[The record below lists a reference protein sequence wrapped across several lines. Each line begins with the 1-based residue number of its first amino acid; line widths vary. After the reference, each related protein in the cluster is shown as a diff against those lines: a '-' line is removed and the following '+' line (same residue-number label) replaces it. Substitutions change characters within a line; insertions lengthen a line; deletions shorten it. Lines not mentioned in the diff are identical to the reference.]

1 MAAQI
6 TTQTIILL
14 FTLMIYLIIIFV
26 FNKARVKY
34 AGGKVGKVVNLIL
47 VTVCLLFI
55 ADYVIFFK
63 SFVNGDILEII
74 RALFRTAA
82 LSFLAYG
89 GAKMADS

>member
-47 VTVCLLFI
+47 VTVSLLFI

-63 SFVNGDILEII
+63 SFVDSDILEII

>member
-1 MAAQI
+1 MTA
-6 TTQTIILL
+6 QTIILI
-14 FTLMIYLIIIFV
+14 FTLVIYLIIIFV

-34 AGGKVGKVVNLIL
+34 AGGKVGKVINLIL

-55 ADYVIFFK
+55 ADYVVIFDQ
-63 SFVNGDILEII
+63 VMDADLLDII

-89 GAKMADS
+89 GAKVADS

>member
-1 MAAQI
+1 MTA
-6 TTQTIILL
+6 QTIILI
-14 FTLMIYLIIIFV
+14 FTLIIYLIIIFV

-34 AGGKVGKVVNLIL
+34 AGGKVGKVINLIL

-55 ADYVIFFK
+55 ADYVIIFD
-63 SFVNGDILEII
+63 NIMDQDALEII

-89 GAKMADS
+89 GAKVADS

>member
-1 MAAQI
+1 MTA
-6 TTQTIILL
+6 QTIILI
-14 FTLMIYLIIIFV
+14 FTLVIYLIIIFV
-26 FNKARVKY
+26 FNKARIKY

-55 ADYVIFFK
+55 ADYVVIFDQVLK
-63 SFVNGDILEII
+63 TETLEIV

-89 GAKMADS
+89 GAKVADS

>member
-1 MAAQI
+1 MTA
-6 TTQTIILL
+6 QTIILI
-14 FTLMIYLIIIFV
+14 FTLVIYLIIIFV

-34 AGGKVGKVVNLIL
+34 AGGKVGKVINLIL

-55 ADYVIFFK
+55 ADYVVIFDQ
-63 SFVNGDILEII
+63 VIDAELLNII

-89 GAKMADS
+89 GAKVADS